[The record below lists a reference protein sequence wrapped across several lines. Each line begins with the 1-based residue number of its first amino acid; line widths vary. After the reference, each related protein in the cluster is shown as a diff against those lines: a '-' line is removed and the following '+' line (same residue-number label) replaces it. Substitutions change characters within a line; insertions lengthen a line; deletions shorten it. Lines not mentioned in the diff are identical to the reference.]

1 MMQHEGH
8 VRILKSLKL
17 FGMTHAIE
25 ELGNQ
30 NSPAFNQALP
40 MLDSLIKAE
49 VAEREVRSV
58 NYQLRVAKFPV
69 YRDLVGFD
77 FSQSLVNEATVKQLH
92 RCDFMEQAQN
102 VVLIGGPGT
111 GKTHLATA
119 IGTQAVMHLNRR
131 VRFFSTVDLVNALEQ
146 EKSSGRQGQIAN
158 RLLYAD
164 LVILDELGYLPFSQT
179 GGALLFHLLSKLYE
193 KTSVILTTN
202 LSFSEWSRVFG
213 DEKMTTALLDRLTH
227 HCHILETGN
236 ESYRFKHSST
246 QNKQEEKQTR
256 KLKIET

>member
-1 MMQHEGH
+1 M
-8 VRILKSLKL
+8 K
-17 FGMTHAIE
+17 TATA
-25 ELGNQ
+25 
-30 NSPAFNQALP
+30 PLP
-40 MLDSLIKAE
+40 PL
-49 VAEREVRSV
+49 RSV
-58 NYQLRVAKFPV
+58 KVLDQLRERIR
-69 YRDLVGFD
+69 YLHY
-77 FSQSLVNEATVKQLH
+77 SLRT
-92 RCDFMEQAQN
+92 
-102 VVLIGGPGT
+102 
-111 GKTHLATA
+111 
-119 IGTQAVMHLNRR
+119 
-131 VRFFSTVDLVNALEQ
+131 
-146 EKSSGRQGQIAN
+146 AN

>member
-1 MMQHEGH
+1 M
-8 VRILKSLKL
+8 
-17 FGMTHAIE
+17 
-25 ELGNQ
+25 
-30 NSPAFNQALP
+30 
-40 MLDSLIKAE
+40 
-49 VAEREVRSV
+49 
-58 NYQLRVAKFPV
+58 
-69 YRDLVGFD
+69 
-77 FSQSLVNEATVKQLH
+77 
-92 RCDFMEQAQN
+92 
-102 VVLIGGPGT
+102 
-111 GKTHLATA
+111 
-119 IGTQAVMHLNRR
+119 
-131 VRFFSTVDLVNALEQ
+131 RFFSTVDLVNALEQ

-246 QNKQEEKQTR
+246 QNKQEGKTDPQTENR
-256 KLKIET
+256 DIILTTRGGSKFNANPGSNLGANQTDIDNLSRNQDIAVGLQVILKPRARPTPTWTSMPERTLDFEF

>member
-1 MMQHEGH
+1 M
-8 VRILKSLKL
+8 
-17 FGMTHAIE
+17 
-25 ELGNQ
+25 
-30 NSPAFNQALP
+30 PAF
-40 MLDSLIKAE
+40 E
-49 VAEREVRSV
+49 WVHV
-58 NYQLRVAKFPV
+58 
-69 YRDLVGFD
+69 
-77 FSQSLVNEATVKQLH
+77 QLH
-92 RCDFMEQAQN
+92 QQKGMISLSPPTICNSA
-102 VVLIGGPGT
+102 
-111 GKTHLATA
+111 
-119 IGTQAVMHLNRR
+119 
-131 VRFFSTVDLVNALEQ
+131 
-146 EKSSGRQGQIAN
+146 
-158 RLLYAD
+158 
-164 LVILDELGYLPFSQT
+164 ILDELGYLPFSQT